1 MESMFSGHLSRAQQ
15 LLTMAPQLH
24 AVVTLYPTSGGGRVA
39 PAAPGWGC
47 PCCVSDA
54 APVVGY
60 DGWPLLGDTPLAPG
74 EQRKVGFVFLSGQ
87 SAAETLR
94 KAGKF
99 YLWEGKIVGEATVVS

>member
-1 MESMFSGHLSRAQQ
+1 
-15 LLTMAPQLH
+15 MAPQLD
-24 AVVTLYPTSGGGRVA
+24 AMVRLYPTSDGGRVT

-54 APVVGY
+54 VG
-60 DGWPLLGDTPLAPG
+60 
-74 EQRKVGFVFLSGQ
+74 EHRKVGFVFLSGE

-99 YLWEGKIVGEATVVS
+99 YLWEGKIVGEATVLS